1 MATTSFTVLRR
12 FAGFAFTLMLFSLC
26 LTGLATGQGSPL
38 VTASSAAGL
47 NHPTGW
53 GTIQQTAID
62 KAGDWLVV
70 DWANGALYEFP
81 VGGGAATTLGA
92 ATPTSSLGGGYQNPF
107 VLIDPANNLYLGANY
122 NNCIVMFPWNAA
134 TGTWTG
140 LNDGG
145 ANDLSPSNPTTTMCT
160 NSGKNNESE
169 AWAQYSIP
177 DLTGTGIIGNYGY
190 FQPWSVAIGNN
201 NNLIVGNTGGN
212 NGADIQGLA
221 VTGAWSNPTAA
232 GWNWIPV
239 TGLTARPIAVAQ
251 DPEGNVY
258 LVEDSSSS
266 GLPGVLEVPAN
277 TTNGQYTSDK
287 SLPRVDPNLA
297 AVKGVITDAAGNLYI
312 SDSQVGVVMVPN
324 PSGTPETSSAV
335 LISGVPAGGA
345 VALDSARDL
354 MYVPTSQTQPNG
366 QADVAKVGFGYAEFG
381 ASAIGKTAANGSNVV
396 FGFNGSVTPANFVIS
411 EDNVANPDFAIT
423 GGTCTTGVAYASGKS
438 CLENVSFTPN
448 SVGNISAKLLM
459 QKFVLGPSIS
469 VTAYSIATKSTTLT
483 LIAANNFSAGEIV
496 TFTDSNK
503 NDPLNALNGQA
514 LTVLPSGLS
523 ATQFEVQTSAAVA
536 ATYTPPASVATE
548 SAAAT
553 VQGSNYVTI
562 ASMVLH
568 GTGLGANIQTSPA
581 LESAIGSKLATPKQ
595 VTTDA
600 VGNVYVADPGN
611 GKILMYGAGSG
622 ASSTPSSVGTGLT
635 KPTGVAIDGSGDV
648 FIADSSSGTVYEIPF
663 GQSEITGMPPESDP
677 TSQVT
682 LASGLGTTDL
692 QLAVDGLDN
701 LYIADPSN
709 GRVVRLSAVSASTAS
724 NLGQS
729 ETTLT
734 AGFTSPSAVAVDAN
748 NNLYVIDGPNL
759 FELKGGMGA
768 PITLLNDLGGATG
781 LAIDPS
787 GAVYVSSASGTTRI
801 PYVSGVLNPGEE
813 TAVASTVSNTSSV
826 ALDRANNIYLVQ
838 ASGGA
843 VTLVSTNGTLAL
855 PTPSSLTSPT
865 DAFATVTNTGNSAL
879 TVTGYTN
886 SNPLNAQQPSYLQ
899 LPVDFT
905 ASDSSTGG
913 CEESSPIA
921 AGATCTV
928 EVTFAPGAGEQGA
941 LIGTIGVL
949 STAINAPT
957 TINATGTALALTN
970 SATNVAGG
978 AKAAEVV
985 NTPLTITVAPK
996 SGAGTPSGTVTIT
1009 YMSWYVATPNPCGN
1023 PGQPACVPTV
1033 YPQTNTATATLD
1045 ATGKATFVLSPVLAG
1060 TQTMTVYYSGDRV
1073 YGRST
1078 GTMSVSVAKSAV
1090 TGIKIPT
1097 FPDKTD
1103 IYLPFAPPSNG
1114 GGNGVTPY
1122 DGSET
1127 PFGYNFIMAVNTA
1140 AGVPTGTI
1148 TVMDNVTTCPPGTS
1162 PAGIGTATC
1171 VLPGYATPGGYSGV
1185 ACPQSSGA
1193 GVLYVENAGT
1203 ATGAQA
1209 SFSTT
1214 CLFAV
1219 PQGVTYSPV
1228 IFTHYISPVFSG
1240 DANFLGFTGTT
1251 PTLFQSVRGPM
1262 VQITQTGNAASLT
1275 AAPSLTVQAG
1285 SSASM
1290 NLTLTSIVGY
1300 GADAATDY
1308 PVSLTCDNLPP
1319 HTQCS
1324 FGYPNPDPIVPNSVD
1339 ITCPPP
1345 LGVGLTTELATGAA
1359 QCATGQAT
1367 VTIYTDVSA
1376 GTTTSQNARA
1386 TSVTLAAIFG
1396 FGMIG
1401 LFFRR
1406 RSFEKG
1412 RLLII
1417 VFLMVVGGALAVSIT
1432 ACNTTTLTSGASLNT
1447 PAGTYAVTITADEVG
1462 TLCVSSAGNGGDNC
1476 IVPGSGST
1484 SNNGILTPG
1493 SQIQVSIPF
1502 YINVTVQ

>member
-26 LTGLATGQGSPL
+26 LTGFATGQGSPL

-53 GTIQQTAID
+53 GTIQETAID
-62 KAGDWLVV
+62 NAGDWLVV

-81 VGGGAATTLGA
+81 VGGGASITLGA
-92 ATPTSSLGGGYQNPF
+92 ATPTASLGGGYQNP
-107 VLIDPANNLYLGANY
+107 VVAIDPGNNLYLAANY
-122 NNCIVMFPWNAA
+122 NNCLVMFPWNAA

-140 LNDGG
+140 LNDGA
-145 ANDLSPSNPTTTMCT
+145 ANDLSPTNPTTTMCT
-160 NSGKNNESE
+160 NSGKNNEAE

-177 DLTGTGIIGNYGY
+177 DLTGSGIIGNYGY
-190 FQPWSVAIGNN
+190 FQPWAVAIGNSS
-201 NNLIVGNTGGN
+201 NLIIGNTGGN

-221 VTGAWSNPTAA
+221 VTGAWSNPTVS

-258 LVEDSSSS
+258 LVEDSSSG

-277 TTNGQYTSDK
+277 TKNVQYTSDAG
-287 SLPRVDPNLA
+287 LLRVDPNLA

-312 SDSQVGVVMVPN
+312 SDSQVGVVEVPN

-335 LISGVPAGGA
+335 LITGVPAGGA
-345 VALDSARDL
+345 VAIDSARDL
-354 MYVPTSQTQPNG
+354 MYVPTAQTQANG
-366 QADVAKVGFGYAEFG
+366 LADVAKVGFGYAEFG
-381 ASAIGKTAANGSNVV
+381 SSPVGKAVSTGSNIV
-396 FGFNGSVTPANFVIS
+396 FGFNGNATPANFVIS
-411 EDNVANPDFAIT
+411 ENSTANPDFAIT
-423 GGTCTTGVAYASGKS
+423 GGTCTTGVAYAAGKS

-459 QKFVLGPSIS
+459 QKFVLAPSIS
-469 VTAYSIATKSTTLT
+469 IAAYSIATSTTTLT
-483 LIAANNFSAGEIV
+483 LTAANTFSAGEIV
-496 TFTDSNK
+496 TFTDTTK
-503 NDPLNALNGQA
+503 TDPLYPLNGVQ

-523 ATQFEVQTSAAVA
+523 ATQFEVQTSAGAVA
-536 ATYTPPASVATE
+536 GTYTPPASVVTE
-548 SAAAT
+548 PTNAT
-553 VQGSNYVTI
+553 VQGSSYVTI

-581 LESAIGSKLATPKQ
+581 QVSAIGSNLATPKQ
-595 VTTDA
+595 VATDA
-600 VGNVYVADPGN
+600 LGNVYVADPGK
-611 GKILMYGAGSG
+611 GKVLMYGVGSG

-635 KPTGVAIDGSGDV
+635 SPTGVAVDGSGDV
-648 FIADSSSGTVYEIPF
+648 FIADSSTGSVYEVPF
-663 GQSEITGMPPESDP
+663 GQSEVTGTAPQSNP

-682 LASGLGTTDL
+682 LASGLGKTDL

-701 LYIADPSN
+701 LYVADPSN
-709 GRVVRLSAVSASTAS
+709 GRVVRLSAISASTAS

-729 ETTLT
+729 ESTLT
-734 AGFTSPSAVAVDAN
+734 TGFTSPSSVAVDAN
-748 NNLYVIDGPNL
+748 NNLYVIDGQNL

-768 PITLLNDLGGATG
+768 PITLLNDLSSATG
-781 LAIDPS
+781 LAVDPS
-787 GAVYVSSASGTTRI
+787 GAVYVSSTSGTTRI
-801 PYVSGVLNPGEE
+801 PYVSGALNPGEE
-813 TAVASTVSNTSSV
+813 TAVASTVSNTSSI

-843 VTLVSTNGTLAL
+843 VTLVSTNGTLTL
-855 PTPSSLTSPT
+855 PTPTTLTSSSN
-865 DAFATVTNTGNSAL
+865 AIATITNTGNSTL
-879 TVTGYTN
+879 TVTGYTSTN
-886 SNPLNAQQPSYLQ
+886 S
-899 LPVDFT
+899 VDYSAADT
-905 ASDSSTGG
+905 STGG
-913 CEESSPIA
+913 CEVGSPVA
-921 AGATCTV
+921 AGASCTV
-928 EVTFAPGAGEQGA
+928 NVIFDPGAGEQGT
-941 LIGTIGVL
+941 LTSQIGIT
-949 STAINAPT
+949 STASNAPILIST
-957 TINATGTALALTN
+957 TGVALALTN

-978 AKAAEVV
+978 AKAAEVI

-996 SGAGTPSGTVTIT
+996 SGAGVAPTGQVTVTYT
-1009 YMSWYVATPNPCGN
+1009 SWYVAQPSPCGN
-1023 PGQPACVPTV
+1023 AGQPACVPMIF
-1033 YPQTNTATATLD
+1033 PQTETATSSLTNGSANFT
-1045 ATGKATFVLSPVLAG
+1045 LSPVLAG
-1060 TQTMTVYYSGDRV
+1060 TQTMTVSYSGDRV

-1078 GTMSVSVAKSAV
+1078 GTMSVNVAKSAIV
-1090 TGIKIPT
+1090 GIKIPT

-1103 IYLPFAPPSNG
+1103 IYLPYAPPSNG
-1114 GGNGVTPY
+1114 GGGGVTPY

-1127 PFGYNFIMAVNTA
+1127 PFDYNFIMAVNTA

-1162 PAGIGTATC
+1162 PAGIGAATC
-1171 VLPGYATPGGYSGV
+1171 VLPGYSTPGGYSGV
-1185 ACPQSSGA
+1185 ACHQSSGA
-1193 GVLYVENAGT
+1193 GVLNIENAGT
-1203 ATGAQA
+1203 STGAQA
-1209 SFSTT
+1209 SFPTS
-1214 CLFAV
+1214 CLFFV

-1228 IFTHYISPVFSG
+1228 IYTHYISPVYSG

-1324 FGYPNPDPIVPNSVD
+1324 FSYPNPDPIVPNSVD
-1339 ITCPPP
+1339 IPCPTP
-1345 LGVGLTTELATGAA
+1345 LGVGLTTELATGSA
-1359 QCATGQAT
+1359 QCTAGQAT

-1376 GTTTSQNARA
+1376 GTTTSQNART
-1386 TSVTLAAIFG
+1386 TSVTLATIFG

-1406 RSFEKG
+1406 RTFEKG
-1412 RLLII
+1412 RLLMM

-1447 PAGTYAVTITADEVG
+1447 PAGTYAMTITADEVG
-1462 TLCVSSAGNGGDNC
+1462 TLCVSSAGNQGDNC